1 MKSRFISDSIKYI
14 GADDPELDIFEGQYE
29 LEDGMCYNSYIIKD
43 DKIVVMDTIDARK
56 SDEWMNNLE
65 KELDGKEVDYLV
77 ISHMEPDHSANIGA
91 LASKYPNMK
100 LVGNET
106 TFKFLNQFFGSI
118 DNLDE
123 RKVVVSEG
131 DKLNTGSHTLTFVM
145 APMVHWPEVMFTY
158 DETDKVLFSA
168 DAFGKFG
175 VFDADEDDWDCE
187 ARRYYFNIVGKYGVQ
202 VQAVL
207 KKASALDIKTICP
220 LHGPIL
226 SENLEH
232 YINKYDVWSKYEP
245 EDSGIFIA
253 YASIHGNTKKAALR
267 FKEIL
272 EEKGFDEVH
281 ITDLTRDDL
290 HEAIEDAFRYD
301 RLALFSS
308 SYNMGLFPPMDYFLS
323 NLVSK
328 NYQKRKV
335 AIVENGT
342 WAPSAARCMNEYVAK
357 MNNMQIIGPQVTIK
371 STLNDETEEKLKEL
385 ADNLIK
391 G

>member
-1 MKSRFISDSIKYI
+1 MKSRFISEDIKYI
-14 GADDPELDIFEGQYE
+14 GADDPELDIFEGQYK
-29 LEDGMCYNSYIIKD
+29 LEAGMCYNSYIIKD
-43 DKIVVMDTIDARK
+43 EKIVVMDTIDSRK

-65 KELDGKEVDYLV
+65 KELEGKEVDYLV

-91 LASKYPNMK
+91 LAKKFPNMK

-106 TFKFLNQFFGSI
+106 TFKFLNQFFNSI
-118 DNLDE
+118 DNLEE

-131 DKLNTGSHTLTFVM
+131 DTLNIGKHTLKFVM

-232 YINKYDVWSKYEP
+232 YINKYDVWSKYDP

-253 YASIHGNTKKAALR
+253 YASIHGNTKRAALR

-272 EEKGFDEVH
+272 ESKGFSEVH

-323 NLVSK
+323 NLAAK
-328 NYQKRKV
+328 NFQKRKV

-342 WAPSAARCMNEYVAK
+342 WAPSAGRCMNEYISK
-357 MNNMQIIGPQVTIK
+357 MNNMQLIGPQVTIK
-371 STLNDETEEKLKEL
+371 STLNEETESKLEEL